1 MIEIDR
7 RLLRQAFGSFLT
19 GVTVVTTRNTDGE
32 PVGFTANSFTSVS
45 LDPPLLLVCPA
56 RSLSSFSAFAQ
67 CAHFAVNVLAEGQEE
82 VSNTFAGFKGD
93 RFARVAWRADSDGSA
108 LLEGAAAQFSCRTSQ
123 IIPAGDHIVLIGEVK
138 CFTVS
143 EKCGLGY
150 SAGTY
155 FSLGRAHQDQ
165 TEGRH
170 GSGERLGDGAI
181 QMHGV
186 ATGV

>member
-1 MIEIDR
+1 MTEIDR
-7 RLLRQAFGSFLT
+7 GSLRQAFGSFLT
-19 GVTVVTTRNTDGE
+19 GVTVVTTRSADGE

-67 CAHFAVNVLAEGQEE
+67 CTHFAVNVLAEGQED

-93 RFARVAWRADSDGSA
+93 RFARVAWRTDADGSA

-123 IIPAGDHIVLIGEVK
+123 IIPAGDHVVLIGEVNS
-138 CFTVS
+138 FAAS
-143 EKCGLGY
+143 EQGGLGY
-150 SAGTY
+150 SAGAY
-155 FSLGRAHQDQ
+155 FSLGRARQARANNH
-165 TEGRH
+165 H
-170 GSGERLGDGAI
+170 GSGDGLGNRAI
-181 QMHGV
+181 NMRGV